1 MKITIRGKEYIA
13 ENLTDLNYLPLGSL
27 FIDKAGNSLV
37 KDQVDFDS
45 LSPQT
50 KFKLIEPLYTR
61 LSKPSELEP
70 LARSLSAIFPSLPRE
85 LVSYNRDGFTLNLE
99 LAELLSLA
107 VAVGNELQARQT
119 SDRADSTIVDNPST
133 KILNPS
139 ENELSRAEALARSE
153 SVINLNAKIARSTD
167 RMADV
172 KLNLK
177 ELDPIE
183 DLALITELTSEYHTL
198 SSELESY
205 KVIPS
210 GIGFSK

>member
-27 FIDKAGNSLV
+27 FIDKSGNSLV
-37 KDQVDFDS
+37 AGMVDFES

-70 LARSLSAIFPSLPRE
+70 LARSLSAIFPSLPCE
-85 LVSYNRDGFTLNLE
+85 LVSYSRDGFTLNLG
-99 LAELLSLA
+99 LTELLSLA
-107 VAVGNELQARQT
+107 VAVGNELQALQT
-119 SDRADSTIVDNPST
+119 SAIADDTHIKS
-133 KILNPS
+133 LNPS
-139 ENELSRAEALARSE
+139 DDELARAEALARSE
-153 SVINLNAKIARSTD
+153 SVINLNAKIARSTG
-167 RMADV
+167 RMAEV
-172 KLNLK
+172 KLSLK

-198 SSELESY
+198 DLELKSY

-210 GIGFSK
+210 GVGFSK